1 MVMQITIEIP
11 EDLAAMLS
19 APGQDPARA
28 ALEAIALEAYRQ
40 QRLSA
45 YQLRTLLGIGSRYEL
60 DGFLKERQVYDY
72 TLEDFEQDLAAIREL
87 RAKQKA
93 YSPA

>member
-11 EDLAAMLS
+11 DDLAATLS
-19 APGQDPARA
+19 ASGQDPARA

-40 QRLSA
+40 QRLSG
-45 YQLRTLLGIGSRYEL
+45 YQLRMLLDISSRYEL

-72 TLEDFEQDLAAIREL
+72 TLEDFEQDLAANREL
-87 RAKQKA
+87 RTKPKA
-93 YSPA
+93 NSPA

>member
-11 EDLAAMLS
+11 DDLAATLAAS
-19 APGQDPARA
+19 GENPARA

-40 QRLSA
+40 QRLSG

-72 TLEDFEQDLAAIREL
+72 TLEDFEKDLATIREL

-93 YSPA
+93 DSPA

>member
-1 MVMQITIEIP
+1 MQITLDIP
-11 EDLAAMLS
+11 DDLVDALS
-19 APGQDPARA
+19 APGRDPARA

-40 QRLSA
+40 RRLSG
-45 YQLRTLLGIGSRYEL
+45 YQLRVLLGIASRYEL

-72 TLEDFEQDLAAIREL
+72 TLEDFEKDLAASREL

-93 YSPA
+93 DTPA

>member
-1 MVMQITIEIP
+1 LLPCSGRQARTP
-11 EDLAAMLS
+11 
-19 APGQDPARA
+19 PRA
-28 ALEAIALEAYRQ
+28 ALEAIALEAYRH

-45 YQLRTLLGIGSRYEL
+45 YQLRTLLGIGSRYEME
-60 DGFLKERQVYDY
+60 GFLKERQVYDY

>member
-11 EDLAAMLS
+11 DDLAGKLS

-28 ALEAIALEAYRQ
+28 ALEAIAVEAYRQ

-60 DGFLKERQVYDY
+60 DGFLKERQIYDY
-72 TLEDFEQDLAAIREL
+72 TLEDFEKDLAANREL
-87 RAKQKA
+87 RAKPKA
-93 YSPA
+93 DSPA

>member
-11 EDLAAMLS
+11 DDLAATLS
-19 APGQDPARA
+19 ASGQDPTRA
-28 ALEAIALEAYRQ
+28 ALEAVAVEAYRQ
-40 QRLSA
+40 QRLSG

-60 DGFLKERQVYDY
+60 DGFLKERHVYDY
-72 TLEDFEQDLAAIREL
+72 ALEDFEKDLAAIREL

-93 YSPA
+93 CSPA

>member
-1 MVMQITIEIP
+1 MQITLDIP
-11 EDLAAMLS
+11 DDLVDALS
-19 APGQDPARA
+19 APGRDPARA

-40 QRLSA
+40 RRLSG
-45 YQLRTLLGIGSRYEL
+45 YQLRVLLGIASRYEL

-72 TLEDFEQDLAAIREL
+72 TPEDFEKDLAASREL

-93 YSPA
+93 DTPA

>member
-1 MVMQITIEIP
+1 MQITLDIP
-11 EDLAAMLS
+11 DDLAATLS
-19 APGQDPARA
+19 SAGQDPARA
-28 ALEAIALEAYRQ
+28 ALEAIAVEAYRQ
-40 QRLSA
+40 QRLSG

-72 TLEDFEQDLAAIREL
+72 TLEDFENDLAANREL

-93 YSPA
+93 DNPA

>member
-1 MVMQITIEIP
+1 MQITIEIP
-11 EDLAAMLS
+11 DDLAATLS
-19 APGQDPARA
+19 ASGQDPARA

-72 TLEDFEQDLAAIREL
+72 TLEDFEQDLSAIREL

-93 YSPA
+93 

>member
-1 MVMQITIEIP
+1 MQITIEIP
-11 EDLAAMLS
+11 DDLAATLS
-19 APGQDPARA
+19 ACGQDPARA
-28 ALEAIALEAYRQ
+28 ALEAIALDAYRQ
-40 QRLSA
+40 RRLSG

-72 TLEDFEQDLAAIREL
+72 TLEDFDQDLAANREL

-93 YSPA
+93 HNPA